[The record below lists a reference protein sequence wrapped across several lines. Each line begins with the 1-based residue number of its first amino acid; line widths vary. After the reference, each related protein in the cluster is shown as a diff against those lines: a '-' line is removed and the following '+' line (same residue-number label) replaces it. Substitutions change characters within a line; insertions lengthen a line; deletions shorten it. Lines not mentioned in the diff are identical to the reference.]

1 VFASNPIL
9 WFMFYNIADQLI
21 IFFFFFFSFFFF
33 FFGKGEFWMIFSLSL
48 RGTVEKR
55 KNSWTSMLESV
66 TPILIRLS
74 LASLLTVKMM
84 APTCTY

>member
-1 VFASNPIL
+1 MFASNPIL

-21 IFFFFFFSFFFF
+21 IFFSLFF

-48 RGTVEKR
+48 RGNVEKR

-84 APTCTY
+84 ALTCTC